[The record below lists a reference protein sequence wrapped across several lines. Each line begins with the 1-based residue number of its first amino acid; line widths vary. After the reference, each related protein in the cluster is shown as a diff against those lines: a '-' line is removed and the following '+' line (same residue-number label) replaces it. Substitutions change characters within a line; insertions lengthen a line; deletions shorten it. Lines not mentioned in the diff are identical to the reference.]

1 MSSNTIQSY
10 HFYSQMRNER
20 VYLFDTSRVLSCWYY
35 PEYVEVVYQDGRRE
49 RVLTPFSDHMDIEEG
64 EEEKENEEEVREP
77 ELIPE
82 LIPEQNNEIL
92 PPVQEQE
99 EEEEEEEEQ
108 EQEEDNI
115 TEPETDHED
124 TDSEEWIEAPEP
136 VGGI

>member
-1 MSSNTIQSY
+1 MSSNSY
-10 HFYSQMRNER
+10 HFYSQLRNER

-77 ELIPE
+77 EPIPE
-82 LIPEQNNEIL
+82 LIPEQNNEII
-92 PPVQEQE
+92 PPVQEQP
-99 EEEEEEEEQ
+99 Q
-108 EQEEDNI
+108 EEEDNI

>member
-1 MSSNTIQSY
+1 L
-10 HFYSQMRNER
+10 RNER

-64 EEEKENEEEVREP
+64 EEEKENEEEVQEA
-77 ELIPE
+77 EQILE
-82 LIPEQNNEIL
+82 QAPEQNNEII

-99 EEEEEEEEQ
+99 PQEEE
-108 EQEEDNI
+108 DHI

>member
-1 MSSNTIQSY
+1 MSSNSY
-10 HFYSQMRNER
+10 HFYSQLRNER

-64 EEEKENEEEVREP
+64 EEEKENEEEVQEAEPIP

-82 LIPEQNNEIL
+82 LIPEQNNEII

-99 EEEEEEEEQ
+99 PQ
-108 EQEEDNI
+108 EEEDNI

>member
-1 MSSNTIQSY
+1 MSSNPIQSY
-10 HFYSQMRNER
+10 HFYSQLRNER

-64 EEEKENEEEVREP
+64 EEEKENEEEVREAEP
-77 ELIPE
+77 IPE
-82 LIPEQNNEIL
+82 PIPEQDYEIL
-92 PPVQEQE
+92 PPAQEGQ
-99 EEEEEEEEQ
+99 EEQ
-108 EQEEDNI
+108 EEEDNI